1 MDYKYSQEVI
11 KIENITLGQA
21 AIALAFLVSFIGS
34 ILAIYRYAKSINKK
48 ILEPINN
55 KLDKMDKD
63 HLKMI
68 ENLEMSSIKT
78 DLVNFINDIEHGV
91 QKSQIQRMNAHELYD
106 RYSKLGGNSY
116 VHDHWE
122 KLVKEGKI

>member
-1 MDYKYSQEVI
+1 
-11 KIENITLGQA
+11 
-21 AIALAFLVSFIGS
+21 
-34 ILAIYRYAKSINKK
+34 
-48 ILEPINN
+48 
-55 KLDKMDKD
+55 MDKD

-122 KLVKEGKI
+122 KLIKEGKI

>member
-1 MDYKYSQEVI
+1 M
-11 KIENITLGQA
+11 
-21 AIALAFLVSFIGS
+21 SFIGS
-34 ILAIYRYAKSINKK
+34 ILAICKYAKSINKK
-48 ILEPINN
+48 ILAPIDR

-78 DLVNFINDIEHGV
+78 DLVNFINDVEHGV

-122 KLVKEGKI
+122 KLIKDGKI

>member
-1 MDYKYSQEVI
+1 MS
-11 KIENITLGQA
+11 
-21 AIALAFLVSFIGS
+21 IALAFLVSFIGS
-34 ILAIYRYAKSINKK
+34 VLAIFKYAKSINKK
-48 ILEPINN
+48 ILKPIND
-55 KLDKMDKD
+55 KLDKMDEV

-122 KLVKEGKI
+122 KLIKEGKI

>member
-1 MDYKYSQEVI
+1 MI
-11 KIENITLGQA
+11 
-21 AIALAFLVSFIGS
+21 LAFLVSFIGS
-34 ILAIYRYAKSINKK
+34 ILAIYKYAKSINKK
-48 ILEPINN
+48 ILEPIDR

-91 QKSQIQRMNAHELYD
+91 PKSQIQRMNAHELYD